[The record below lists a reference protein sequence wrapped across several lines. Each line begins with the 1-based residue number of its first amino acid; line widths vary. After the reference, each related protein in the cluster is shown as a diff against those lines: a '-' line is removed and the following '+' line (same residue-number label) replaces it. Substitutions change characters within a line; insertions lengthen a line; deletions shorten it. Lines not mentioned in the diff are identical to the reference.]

1 MQIVL
6 LYDFLSVDKIDPD
19 FKEIKKVTE
28 DILKSY
34 SYQDK
39 IKKKL
44 NIIFQLIF
52 FDNGQFIKDK
62 DIKINEQENKISE
75 NEKELIAKNDL
86 IQQKDATIQQKDA
99 TIQQKDATIKQKDAI
114 IKEKDNTIQQKD
126 DLIKEKENTIQQ
138 KDDLIKEKDDKIYEL
153 YQNTN
158 LTDKEKWDLLMK
170 FMEKQKSSFSLPKKP

>member
-99 TIQQKDATIKQKDAI
+99 TIKQKDV
-114 IKEKDNTIQQKD
+114 TIQQKD

-170 FMEKQKSSFSLPKKP
+170 FMEKQKSSFPLPKKP